1 MIVRVFMKKHFIQ
14 ADQLLR
20 DSYNLD
26 WKIFESGFK
35 PDYIIGVWRGGA
47 PVGIAVQEF
56 LDFLGIPSDHIAIR
70 TSYYSGINSRKDD
83 VQVYGLNYVIRKLQ
97 SEDSLLI
104 VDDVY
109 ETGIKEFDDR
119 KKAIESTQAE
129 DDLEILRI
137 FRNNLLVETDY
148 MGNSDVTMPTKWK
161 TYRQELRDITKKFKS
176 MNDKDFKFPEK
187 PKE

>member
-1 MIVRVFMKKHFIQ
+1 MTKYKLLDGKKV
-14 ADQLLR
+14 
-20 DSYNLD
+20 
-26 WKIFESGFK
+26 KM
-35 PDYIIGVWRGGA
+35 
-47 PVGIAVQEF
+47 
-56 LDFLGIPSDHIAIR
+56 
-70 TSYYSGINSRKDD
+70 TS
-83 VQVYGLNYVIRKLQ
+83 
-97 SEDSLLI
+97 E
-104 VDDVY
+104 
-109 ETGIKEFDDR
+109 EIKEFDDR

-187 PKE
+187 PKD